1 MSATIASASNISA
14 AVQALCAP
22 RGDCGMDGRSRL
34 YCGKGRQPIT
44 MGKPNTAGGFSIR
57 TFKLLSI
64 PSVFWLAWLPEPPV
78 RWTDSRTVTI
88 IRNYMQHS
96 IPLIASFF
104 LPANSLVS
112 YGFDKRGLV
121 RLKFTTF
128 FVYLYGGWVVIFFHS
143 TLLLQMAL
151 RHLSTPLMTRLD

>member
-1 MSATIASASNISA
+1 MSATIASAKVVGNISA

-34 YCGKGRQPIT
+34 YCGKGGKPIT

-78 RWTDSRTVTI
+78 RWADSRTVTI
-88 IRNYMQHS
+88 IRNYMQYS
-96 IPLIASFF
+96 IPLIAF
-104 LPANSLVS
+104 
-112 YGFDKRGLV
+112 
-121 RLKFTTF
+121 
-128 FVYLYGGWVVIFFHS
+128 IFPMYQL
-143 TLLLQMAL
+143 TLW
-151 RHLSTPLMTRLD
+151 